1 MLLLGYENYV
11 FDTVDETT
19 EFCDEDSVKELVN
32 LGLVKQCMEHKP
44 NHTELRFSDEYKK
57 YADSAYAKGVLL
69 NSFSNKKYSLDIE
82 KDGYTYRLSRIQVN
96 GDDVL
101 VEIPFFIFLVDA
113 ELKQLN
119 WTDDVSFIKIVKKS
133 PMGYGYRGYINNEE
147 GTFMLSEVKCNQMD
161 LSELNLQLTY
171 LNFINCSIG
180 NVILN
185 DTVTS
190 FDRLFTDCEIGV
202 MDFNNIDFSKIT
214 SIANMFISSNYD
226 GNLDFRGLRCIKA
239 NDAFLNAEIRG
250 DVLLGELKSYSRI
263 FNAAT
268 VHGTV
273 SIRDVK
279 FDKNLDEENF
289 LDVFSFAVIDRLD
302 LRGTT
307 FPCLISMQFATIGE
321 LYVSDTDTILKDT
334 YTTKALTL
342 TKLIFD
348 SVREVGDMRNG
359 LYDGLYDIEEL
370 EEVHFM
376 NCDIEII
383 LKIVDYIYGDI
394 ISACGVPI
402 SKIRIIQDSVEKEEK
417 DRETVKKFLKGK
429 YEDDLTDKSKCSHNR
444 QERSVDNYLNMFVV

>member
-1 MLLLGYENYV
+1 MLLLGYGNYV

-19 EFCDEDSVKELVN
+19 EFCDEDSVKELIS

-57 YADSAYAKGVLL
+57 YADSVFAKGVLL

-96 GDDVL
+96 GDDVR
-101 VEIPFFIFLVDA
+101 VEIPFFVFLVDA

-119 WTDDVSFIKIVKKS
+119 WTDDISFIKIVKKS
-133 PMGYGYRGYINNEE
+133 PLGYGYRGYINNDE
-147 GTFMLSEVKCNQMD
+147 GTFMLSKVKCNQMD

-185 DTVTS
+185 NTVTS

-202 MDFNNIDFSKIT
+202 MDFNNIDFSKII
-214 SIANMFISSNYD
+214 SIANMFIRSNYD

-250 DVLLGELKSYSRI
+250 DVLLGKLKSYSRI

-273 SIRDVK
+273 SIRNIK
-279 FDKNLDEENF
+279 FDNGVDDENF
-289 LDVFSFAVIDRLD
+289 LDMFTFSVIDKLD
-302 LRGTT
+302 LRGTA

-321 LYVSDTDTILKDT
+321 LYVSDTDVVLMDT

-348 SVREVGDMRNG
+348 NVTEVGDMKYG
-359 LYDGLYDIEEL
+359 LYGGLYDIEEL

-376 NCDIEII
+376 NCDLSII

-402 SKIRIIQDSVEKEEK
+402 KKIRIIQNSTIKGVRYKEE
-417 DRETVKKFLKGK
+417 VKRFLKSK
-429 YEDDLTDKSKCSHNR
+429 YIADLKDKTRDAYNI
-444 QERSVDNYLNMFVV
+444 SVDDYLNMFIVI

>member
-19 EFCDEDSVKELVN
+19 EFCDEDSVKELIS

-57 YADSAYAKGVLL
+57 YADSAFAKGVLL

-82 KDGYTYRLSRIQVN
+82 KDGNTYRLSRIQVN
-96 GDDVL
+96 SDDVR
-101 VEIPFFIFLVDA
+101 VEIPFFVFLVDA

-119 WTDDVSFIKIVKKS
+119 WTDDVSFIKIVKKN
-133 PMGYGYRGYINNEE
+133 PMGYGYRGYINKDK
-147 GTFMLSEVKCNQMD
+147 GTFMLSGVKCNQVD

-171 LNFINCSIG
+171 LKFIKSSIG
-180 NVILN
+180 NVILS
-185 DTVTS
+185 DTLTS

-214 SIANMFISSNYD
+214 SIANMFIRSNYD

-250 DVLLGELKSYSRI
+250 DVLLGKLKSYSRI

-273 SIRDVK
+273 SIRNIK
-279 FDKNLDEENF
+279 FDNGVDDENF
-289 LDVFSFAVIDRLD
+289 LDMFTFSVIDRLD

-321 LYVSDTDTILKDT
+321 LYVSDTDVVLKDT

-348 SVREVGDMRNG
+348 NVTEVGDMKYG
-359 LYDGLYDIEEL
+359 LYGGLYDIEEL

-376 NCDIEII
+376 NCDLSII

-402 SKIRIIQDSVEKEEK
+402 RKIRIIQNSTIKGVRYKEE
-417 DRETVKKFLKGK
+417 VKRFLKSK
-429 YEDDLTDKSKCSHNR
+429 YIADLKDKTRDAYNV
-444 QERSVDNYLNMFVV
+444 SVDDYLNMFIVI

>member
-1 MLLLGYENYV
+1 MLLLGYGNYV

-19 EFCDEDSVKELVN
+19 EFCDENSVKELLG
-32 LGLVKQCMEHKP
+32 LGLVKQCIEHKP

-57 YADSAYAKGVLL
+57 YADSVFTKGILL

-82 KDGYTYRLSRIQVN
+82 KDGYTYRLTKIQITN
-96 GDDVL
+96 SDDVL
-101 VEIPFFIFLVDA
+101 IEIPFFVFLVDA
-113 ELKQLN
+113 ELEQTD
-119 WTDDVSFIKIVKKS
+119 WTRDMSFIKIVKKS
-133 PMGYGYRGYINNEE
+133 PMGYGYRGYINNDK
-147 GTFMLSEVKCNQMD
+147 GTFMLSGVKCNQMD

-171 LNFINCSIG
+171 LKFIKCPIG

-190 FDRLFTDCEIGV
+190 FDRLFTDCDIGV

-214 SIANMFISSNYD
+214 SIANMFIRSRYS
-226 GNLDFRGLRCIKA
+226 GSLDFRGVGCINA
-239 NDAFLNAEIRG
+239 NDAFLNAEIHG
-250 DVLLGELKSYSRI
+250 DVILGKLKSYSRI

-273 SIRDVK
+273 SIRGIK
-279 FDKNLDEENF
+279 FDKNCDEENF
-289 LDVFSFAVIDRLD
+289 LDMFTFSVIDKLD

-321 LYVSDTDTILKDT
+321 LYVSDTDVVLMDT

-348 SVREVGDMRNG
+348 NVTEVKDMKYG
-359 LYDGLYDIEEL
+359 LYGGLYDIEEL

-376 NCDIEII
+376 NCDLSII

-394 ISACGVPI
+394 IASCGVPI
-402 SKIRIIQDSVEKEEK
+402 RKIRIIQDSTIKGVRYKEE
-417 DRETVKKFLKGK
+417 VKRFLKSK
-429 YEDDLTDKSKCSHNR
+429 YIADLTDKVNDNYSI
-444 QERSVDNYLNMFVV
+444 SVDNYLNTFIVI

>member
-19 EFCDEDSVKELVN
+19 EFCGEDSVKELIS

-57 YADSAYAKGVLL
+57 YADSAFAKGVLL
-69 NSFSNKKYSLDIE
+69 NSFNNKKYSLDIE

-96 GDDVL
+96 GDDVR
-101 VEIPFFIFLVDA
+101 VEIPFFVFLVDA

-119 WTDDVSFIKIVKKS
+119 WSDDISFIKIVKKS
-133 PMGYGYRGYINNEE
+133 PMGYGYRGYINNDE

-171 LNFINCSIG
+171 LKFINCSIG

-185 DTVTS
+185 NTVTS

-214 SIANMFISSNYD
+214 SIANMFIRSNYD

-250 DVLLGELKSYSRI
+250 DVLLGKLKSYSRI

-273 SIRDVK
+273 SIRNSK
-279 FDKNLDEENF
+279 FDNGVDDENF
-289 LDVFSFAVIDRLD
+289 LDMFTFSVIDKLD

-321 LYVSDTDTILKDT
+321 LYVSDTDVVLMDT

-348 SVREVGDMRNG
+348 NVTEVGDMKYG
-359 LYDGLYDIEEL
+359 LYGGLYDIEEL

-402 SKIRIIQDSVEKEEK
+402 KKIRIIQNSTIKEVRYKEE
-417 DRETVKKFLKGK
+417 VKRFLKSK
-429 YEDDLTDKSKCSHNR
+429 YIADLKDKTRDAYNV
-444 QERSVDNYLNMFVV
+444 SVDDYLNMFIVI

>member
-19 EFCDEDSVKELVN
+19 EFCDEDSVKELIS
-32 LGLVKQCMEHKP
+32 LGLVKQCMERKP

-57 YADSAYAKGVLL
+57 YADSAFAKGVLL

-96 GDDVL
+96 GDDVR
-101 VEIPFFIFLVDA
+101 VEIPFFVFLVDA

-133 PMGYGYRGYINNEE
+133 PMGYGYRGYINKDK
-147 GTFMLSEVKCNQMD
+147 GTFMLSGVKCNQVN

-171 LNFINCSIG
+171 LKFIKSSIG

-185 DTVTS
+185 DTLTS

-214 SIANMFISSNYD
+214 SIANMFIRSNYD

-250 DVLLGELKSYSRI
+250 DVLLGKLKSYSRI

-273 SIRDVK
+273 AIRDIK
-279 FDKNLDEENF
+279 FDKGVDDENF
-289 LDVFSFAVIDRLD
+289 LDMFTFSVIDKLD

-321 LYVSDTDTILKDT
+321 LYVSDTDVVLMDT

-348 SVREVGDMRNG
+348 NVTEVGDMKYG
-359 LYDGLYDIEEL
+359 LYGGLYDIEEL

-394 ISACGVPI
+394 MSACGVPI
-402 SKIRIIQDSVEKEEK
+402 KKIRIIQNSTIKGVRYKEE
-417 DRETVKKFLKGK
+417 VKRFLKSK
-429 YEDDLTDKSKCSHNR
+429 YIADLKDKTRDAYNV
-444 QERSVDNYLNMFVV
+444 SVDDYLNMFIVI

>member
-11 FDTVDETT
+11 FDIVDETT
-19 EFCDEDSVKELVN
+19 EFCDEDSVKELIS

-57 YADSAYAKGVLL
+57 YADSAFAKGVLL

-96 GDDVL
+96 GDDVR
-101 VEIPFFIFLVDA
+101 VEIPFFVFLVDA

-133 PMGYGYRGYINNEE
+133 PMGYGCRGYINKDK
-147 GTFMLSEVKCNQMD
+147 GTFMLSGVKCNQVD

-171 LNFINCSIG
+171 LKFIKSSIG

-185 DTVTS
+185 NTVTS

-214 SIANMFISSNYD
+214 SIANMFIRSNYD

-250 DVLLGELKSYSRI
+250 DVLLGKLKSYSRI

-268 VHGTV
+268 IHGTV
-273 SIRDVK
+273 AIRDIK
-279 FDKNLDEENF
+279 FDKGVDDENF
-289 LDVFSFAVIDRLD
+289 LDMFTFSVIDKLD

-321 LYVSDTDTILKDT
+321 LYVSDTDVVLMDT

-348 SVREVGDMRNG
+348 NVTEIGDMKYG
-359 LYDGLYDIEEL
+359 LYGGLYDIEEL

-376 NCDIEII
+376 NCDLSII

-402 SKIRIIQDSVEKEEK
+402 KKIRIIQKSTIKGVRYKEE
-417 DRETVKKFLKGK
+417 VKRFLKSK
-429 YEDDLTDKSKCSHNR
+429 YIADLKDKTRDAYNV
-444 QERSVDNYLNMFVV
+444 SVDDYLNMFIVI